1 MKKAIIMCMI
11 VICLMFGMIGCGV
24 QADTENMTD
33 TFTLEIQ
40 IGSPVMTIDG
50 EKMRIDE
57 ERGTAPVIMN
67 GRTLLPVRAVIEAMG
82 GAVYWEEDTQNVII
96 ALEETVIILTIDAAS
111 AFVNTEEKTLDITP
125 CIINNR
131 TMLPIRFISEN
142 LGYRVQWIEE
152 EQKIIIAK
160 EI

>member
-24 QADTENMTD
+24 QADTEKMTD
-33 TFTLEIQ
+33 TFTLEMQ
-40 IGSPVMTIDG
+40 IGSPVMTIVG

-57 ERGTAPVIMN
+57 ERGTAPVVMN

>member
-1 MKKAIIMCMI
+1 MKKAITMCMI
-11 VICLMFGMIGCGV
+11 IICLMFGMIGCGV
-24 QADTENMTD
+24 QADTENMPE
-33 TFTLEIQ
+33 TFTLEMQ
-40 IGSPVMTIDG
+40 IGSPVMTVNK

-57 ERGTAPVIMN
+57 ERGTAPVVMN

-82 GAVYWEEDTQNVII
+82 GAVYWEEDTQNVIV

-125 CIINNR
+125 CIINDR

>member
-11 VICLMFGMIGCGV
+11 VICLMFGMMGCGV

-33 TFTLEIQ
+33 TFTLEMQ

-50 EKMRIDE
+50 EKMSIDE
-57 ERGTAPVIMN
+57 ERGTAPVVMN